1 LPEFELPT
9 LEEFVSLTVSADL
22 LEKAKSGPVDL
33 GDFVDCIK
41 TSLPYA
47 WSMVERLAK
56 ELDASGEASVQN
68 LEVPP
73 DDKAWGEVFRL
84 VGSDAMR
91 GAVQEYFG
99 VRMAFQNCCKV
110 GLFRPDATEEYERFV
125 SPRAQLLNQ
134 RPELLN
140 C

>member
-1 LPEFELPT
+1 M
-9 LEEFVSLTVSADL
+9 SLTVPMSL
-22 LEKAKSGPVDL
+22 LEKAQRGAVSD
-33 GDFVDCIK
+33 DEFVDCIRE
-41 TSLPYA
+41 SLPYA

-56 ELDASGEASVQN
+56 ELDTTGAPSVQN

-73 DDKAWGEVFRL
+73 DDASWGEVFRL

-91 GAVQEYFG
+91 GAIQRHFD

-110 GLFRPDATEEYERFV
+110 GLFRLDATEEYEAFI

-134 RPELLN
+134 NPSLLN

>member
-1 LPEFELPT
+1 
-9 LEEFVSLTVSADL
+9 VSLTVPVSL
-22 LEKAKSGPVDL
+22 LEKAQRGAVSD
-33 GDFVDCIK
+33 DEFVDCIRK
-41 TSLPYA
+41 SLPYA

-56 ELDASGEASVQN
+56 ELDTTGAPAVQN

-73 DDKAWGEVFRL
+73 DDASWGEVFRL
-84 VGSDAMR
+84 VGSDAIR
-91 GAVQEYFG
+91 GAVQRHFH

-110 GLFRPDATEEYERFV
+110 SLFRLDATEEYEEFI

-134 RPELLN
+134 NPSLLN

>member
-1 LPEFELPT
+1 M
-9 LEEFVSLTVSADL
+9 SLTVPDRL
-22 LEKAKSGPVDL
+22 LEKAQHGAVSD
-33 GDFVDCIK
+33 DEFVDCIRE
-41 TSLPYA
+41 SLPYA
-47 WSMVERLAK
+47 WSMIERLAE
-56 ELDASGEASVQN
+56 ELDATGGPCAQN

-73 DDKAWGEVFRL
+73 DDASWGEVFRL

-91 GAVQEYFG
+91 GAIQRHFG

-110 GLFRPDATEEYERFV
+110 GLFRPDATKEYEAFI

-134 RPELLN
+134 NPSLLN

>member
-1 LPEFELPT
+1 M
-9 LEEFVSLTVSADL
+9 SLTVPASL
-22 LEKAKSGPVDL
+22 LERAQCGAVSDD
-33 GDFVDCIK
+33 DFVDCIRE
-41 TSLPYA
+41 SLPYA
-47 WSMVERLAK
+47 WSMIERLAK
-56 ELDASGEASVQN
+56 ELDATGAPSAQN

-73 DDKAWGEVFRL
+73 DDASWGEVFRL

-91 GAVQEYFG
+91 GAVQRHFG

-110 GLFRPDATEEYERFV
+110 GLFRLDATEEYEAFI

-134 RPELLN
+134 DPSLLN

>member
-1 LPEFELPT
+1 
-9 LEEFVSLTVSADL
+9 VSLTVPVSL
-22 LEKAKSGPVDL
+22 LEKAQHGAVSD
-33 GDFVDCIK
+33 DEFVDCIRE
-41 TSLPYA
+41 SLPYA

-56 ELDASGEASVQN
+56 ELDATGAPSVQN

-73 DDKAWGEVFRL
+73 DDASWGQVFRL

-91 GAVQEYFG
+91 GTVQRHFG
-99 VRMAFQNCCKV
+99 VRMAFQNCCKI
-110 GLFRPDATEEYERFV
+110 GLFRPDATEEYEAFI

-134 RPELLN
+134 DPSLLN

>member
-1 LPEFELPT
+1 M
-9 LEEFVSLTVSADL
+9 SLTVPSDL
-22 LEKAKSGPVDL
+22 LEKAQRGPVEDAE
-33 GDFVDCIK
+33 FVACIRE
-41 TSLPYA
+41 SLPYA
-47 WSMVERLAK
+47 WGMVERLAK
-56 ELDASGEASVQN
+56 EMDASGAPSVQN

-73 DDKAWGEVFRL
+73 DDAKWGEVFRL

-91 GAVQEYFG
+91 GAVQRHFG
-99 VRMAFQNCCKV
+99 VRLAFQNCCKV
-110 GLFRPDATEEYERFV
+110 GLFREGATAEHEQFV

>member
-1 LPEFELPT
+1 
-9 LEEFVSLTVSADL
+9 VSLNVPVSL
-22 LEKAKSGPVDL
+22 LEKAQRGAVSD
-33 GDFVDCIK
+33 DEFVDCIRE
-41 TSLPYA
+41 SLPYA

-56 ELDASGEASVQN
+56 ELDATGAPSVQN
-68 LEVPP
+68 LEIPP
-73 DDKAWGEVFRL
+73 DDASWGEVFRL

-91 GAVQEYFG
+91 GTVQRHFR

-110 GLFRPDATEEYERFV
+110 SLFRLDATEEYEAFI

-134 RPELLN
+134 DPSLLN

>member
-1 LPEFELPT
+1 MSLNVPVNL
-9 LEEFVSLTVSADL
+9 LQKAQHGAVSDDEFVN
-22 LEKAKSGPVDL
+22 
-33 GDFVDCIK
+33 CIRE
-41 TSLPYA
+41 SLPYA

-56 ELDASGEASVQN
+56 ELDATGVPSVQN

-73 DDKAWGEVFRL
+73 DDASWGEVFRL

-91 GAVQEYFG
+91 GTVQRHFG

-110 GLFRPDATEEYERFV
+110 GLFRLDATKEYQAFI

-134 RPELLN
+134 DPSLLN

>member
-1 LPEFELPT
+1 M
-9 LEEFVSLTVSADL
+9 SLTVPVSL
-22 LEKAKSGPVDL
+22 LEKAQRGTVSD
-33 GDFVDCIK
+33 DEFVDCIRE
-41 TSLPYA
+41 SLPYA

-56 ELDASGEASVQN
+56 ELDVTGAPSAQN

-73 DDKAWGEVFRL
+73 DDAAWGEVFRL

-91 GAVQEYFG
+91 GTVQRHFG
-99 VRMAFQNCCKV
+99 VRVAFQNCCKV
-110 GLFRPDATEEYERFV
+110 GLFRLDATEEYEAFI

-134 RPELLN
+134 DPSLLN

>member
-1 LPEFELPT
+1 M
-9 LEEFVSLTVSADL
+9 SLTVPASL
-22 LEKAKSGPVDL
+22 LEKAQHGAVSNDE
-33 GDFVDCIK
+33 FVDCIRD
-41 TSLPYA
+41 SLPYA
-47 WSMVERLAK
+47 WSMIERLAK
-56 ELDASGEASVQN
+56 ELDATGAPSAQN

-73 DDKAWGEVFRL
+73 DDASWGEVFRL

-91 GAVQEYFG
+91 GAVQRHFG

-110 GLFRPDATEEYERFV
+110 GLFRLDATEEYKAFI

-134 RPELLN
+134 NPSLLN

>member
-1 LPEFELPT
+1 
-9 LEEFVSLTVSADL
+9 VSLNVPASL
-22 LEKAKSGPVDL
+22 LEKAQHGAVAD
-33 GDFVDCIK
+33 DEFVDCIRE
-41 TSLPYA
+41 SLPYA

-56 ELDASGEASVQN
+56 ELDATGAPFVQN

-73 DDKAWGEVFRL
+73 DDASWGEVFRL

-91 GAVQEYFG
+91 GTVQRHFD

-110 GLFRPDATEEYERFV
+110 GLFRLDATREYEAFI

-134 RPELLN
+134 DPSLLN

>member
-1 LPEFELPT
+1 M
-9 LEEFVSLTVSADL
+9 SLTVSPELQQRAQDGTVTD
-22 LEKAKSGPVDL
+22 EE
-33 GDFVDCIK
+33 FVNCIRE
-41 TSLPYA
+41 SLPYG
-47 WSMVERLAK
+47 WSVVERLAK
-56 ELDASGEASVQN
+56 ELDATGAKSVQN

-73 DDKAWGEVFRL
+73 DDASWGELFRL

-91 GAVQEYFG
+91 GAVQSHFG
-99 VRMAFQNCCKV
+99 VKMAFQNCCKV
-110 GLFRPDATEEYERFV
+110 GLFRPDATEEYERFI

>member
-1 LPEFELPT
+1 M
-9 LEEFVSLTVSADL
+9 SLTVPVSL
-22 LEKAKSGPVDL
+22 LEKAQRGAVSD
-33 GDFVDCIK
+33 DEFVDCIRE
-41 TSLPYA
+41 SLPYA
-47 WSMVERLAK
+47 WSMIERLAN
-56 ELDASGEASVQN
+56 ELDATGAPSVQN

-73 DDKAWGEVFRL
+73 DDASWGEVFRL

-91 GAVQEYFG
+91 GTVQRHFG

-110 GLFRPDATEEYERFV
+110 GLFRLDAAEEYEAFI

-134 RPELLN
+134 DPSLLN

>member
-1 LPEFELPT
+1 M
-9 LEEFVSLTVSADL
+9 SLTVSPDL
-22 LEKAKSGPVDL
+22 LEKAQHGPVADAE
-33 GDFVDCIK
+33 FVACIRE
-41 TSLPYA
+41 SLPYA
-47 WSMVERLAK
+47 WGMVERLAS
-56 ELDASGEASVQN
+56 ELASTGAPSVQN

-73 DDKAWGEVFRL
+73 TDATWGEVFRL

-91 GAVQEYFG
+91 GAVQRHFG
-99 VRMAFQNCCKV
+99 VRLAFQNCCKV
-110 GLFRPDATEEYERFV
+110 GLFREDATAEYEQFI

>member
-1 LPEFELPT
+1 M
-9 LEEFVSLTVSADL
+9 SLAVPADL
-22 LEKAKSGPVDL
+22 LEKAQSGPVSDV
-33 GDFVDCIK
+33 DFAECVRV
-41 TSLPYA
+41 SLPYA
-47 WSMVERLAK
+47 WGMVERLAG
-56 ELDASGEASVQN
+56 ELSKSGAPAVQN

-73 DDKAWGEVFRL
+73 DDESWGQVFRL

-91 GAVQEYFG
+91 GVVERHFG

-110 GLFRPDATEEYERFV
+110 GLFRPEADREYKDFI

-134 RPELLN
+134 RPDLLN

>member
-1 LPEFELPT
+1 
-9 LEEFVSLTVSADL
+9 VSLTVPATL
-22 LEKAKSGPVDL
+22 LEKAQQGSVSNEE
-33 GDFVDCIK
+33 FVACIRE
-41 TSLPYA
+41 SLPYA

-56 ELDASGEASVQN
+56 EMEASGARSAQN
-68 LEVPP
+68 VEVPP
-73 DDKAWGEVFRL
+73 DERSWGEVFRL

-91 GAVQEYFG
+91 GAVQRHFG
-99 VRMAFQNCCKV
+99 VRIAFQNCCRV
-110 GLFRPDATEEYERFV
+110 GLFQPDATAEYEEFV

>member
-1 LPEFELPT
+1 M
-9 LEEFVSLTVSADL
+9 SLTVPVSL
-22 LEKAKSGPVDL
+22 LEKAQRGAVSD
-33 GDFVDCIK
+33 DEFVDCIRE
-41 TSLPYA
+41 SLPYA
-47 WSMVERLAK
+47 WSMIERLAN
-56 ELDASGEASVQN
+56 ELDATGAPSVQN

-73 DDKAWGEVFRL
+73 DDASWGEVFRL

-91 GAVQEYFG
+91 GTVQRHFG

-110 GLFRPDATEEYERFV
+110 GLFRLDAAEEYGAFI

-134 RPELLN
+134 DPSLLN

>member
-1 LPEFELPT
+1 
-9 LEEFVSLTVSADL
+9 VSLTVPSDL
-22 LEKAKSGPVDL
+22 LEKAQRGPVADEEFISCVR
-33 GDFVDCIK
+33 D
-41 TSLPYA
+41 SLPYA
-47 WSMVERLAK
+47 WGMVERLAK
-56 ELDASGEASVQN
+56 ELDASGASSVQN

-73 DDKAWGEVFRL
+73 NDASWGEVFRL

-91 GAVQEYFG
+91 GAVQRHFG

-110 GLFRPDATEEYERFV
+110 GLFRLDAVAEYEEFV
-125 SPRAQLLNQ
+125 TARAQLLNQ

>member
-1 LPEFELPT
+1 
-9 LEEFVSLTVSADL
+9 VSLTVPVSL
-22 LEKAKSGPVDL
+22 LEKAQCGVVSD
-33 GDFVDCIK
+33 DEFVACIRE
-41 TSLPYA
+41 SLPYA

-56 ELDASGEASVQN
+56 ELDATGAPSVQN

-73 DDKAWGEVFRL
+73 DDTSWGEVFRL

-91 GAVQEYFG
+91 GTVQRHFG

-110 GLFRPDATEEYERFV
+110 GLFRLDATEEYEAFI

-134 RPELLN
+134 DPSLLN